1 MGKNALNQTS
11 KTCTIFVINVSEP
24 LAKQLLKYGELNFG
38 YSLKKI
44 STTDE
49 EMLQTR
55 PLRKYGDIFKE
66 MRWTAIFL

>member
-1 MGKNALNQTS
+1 MLYIKLQKS
-11 KTCTIFVINVSEP
+11 VQSFVINIFEP

-44 STTDE
+44 STSDE
-49 EMLQTR
+49 EMLQTA